1 MTYKEAI
8 AILEKVFNEFPQL
21 CSVEKVAAP
30 ANEPREY
37 VLKVLTKTSSF

>member
-8 AILEKVFNEFPQL
+8 AILEKVFYGFPQL
-21 CSVEKVAAP
+21 VSVRKVAAP

-37 VLKVLTKTSSF
+37 VLEVLTKTSSF